1 MKTIRAFLRR
11 HPVLAYYALV
21 FTISWGGIL
30 FAVGV
35 GPGGLPAT
43 KEQAEM
49 LFPFVLLALFAGPS
63 MAGILL
69 TGLLYGRAGFRNLL
83 TRMTRWRVG
92 ARWYAVALLTA
103 PLLVTATLLALS
115 LSSPEFLPRILTSDE
130 KAALLLFGIGW
141 GLVGGGLLEELG
153 WTGFAVP
160 TLLRQRHGVLS
171 TGLIVG
177 LLWGAWHILANGL
190 WASDVASGGLS
201 LAIFL
206 PAYLFTFLVGQL
218 PAYRV
223 LMVWVY
229 DRTGSLLVAIL
240 MHASLTASTL
250 ILQPL
255 AVSGVALLAVTL
267 AYAAATWVVVAAV
280 ILAQGGRLSR
290 QPLRRRVAQERSSPY
305 SLAARKHAKRDIA
318 TSDGRSPVGTG
329 PGYSN
334 LGEHPFHATRR
345 MAKYVR

>member
-1 MKTIRAFLRR
+1 L
-11 HPVLAYYALV
+11 
-21 FTISWGGIL
+21 
-30 FAVGV
+30 
-35 GPGGLPAT
+35 
-43 KEQAEM
+43 
-49 LFPFVLLALFAGPS
+49 PFVLLALFAGPS
-63 MAGILL
+63 VAGIVL

-130 KAALLLFGIGW
+130 KAALLLCGIGW

-177 LLWGAWHILANGL
+177 LLWGAWHFL
-190 WASDVASGGLS
+190 VAFWGSGTSSGALS

-206 PAYLFTFLVGQL
+206 PAIIFYVGSL

-229 DRTGSLLVAIL
+229 ERTGESMFVAML
-240 MHASLTASTL
+240 MHAVFSASML

-255 AVSGVALLAVTL
+255 GIALVPGLIWNL
-267 AYAAATWVVVAAV
+267 MLAAALWVVVGAV
-280 ILAQGGRLSR
+280 ALAQGGHLSR
-290 QPLRRRVAQERSSPY
+290 QPPLRRRV
-305 SLAARKHAKRDIA
+305 
-318 TSDGRSPVGTG
+318 V
-329 PGYSN
+329 
-334 LGEHPFHATRR
+334 
-345 MAKYVR
+345 